1 MKRSIANLIVHI
13 VMIGTL
19 MMSCSLASSENSTK
33 DTIDILAETHET
45 IISDSLHTTS
55 YSETDETTKDTESV
69 SFVPYTL
76 KHTVVDITNDLP
88 DDIMM
93 NAGIYC
99 EDYELHYRNTYA
111 KDGKLLIYGQKKT
124 EEGYAGYL
132 YVYTDG
138 VRTEEIPVPSVRGM
152 MPQYAYVL
160 ADGCFALLWSEGE
173 SLYYFGIA
181 ESDGTL
187 RSELCLDEVCPGL
200 WENGDFVLREVEDGN
215 VVLLHRAE
223 SGKFICIEYN
233 SEKQE
238 MTVGRT
244 VYQKQQNRF
253 KHLSFTEYLGNDQWL
268 PVWSV
273 DECSVLNMKTGIYED
288 KEFRV
293 PEDKDHMV
301 LTVGLDGKYYLYDML
316 GMYEYQ
322 DNLPPSKVADWMECG
337 ITADLYY
344 RNLWVID
351 EHSFY
356 ITKSRFENYRYTD
369 TKLYYIHTEMVPDE
383 NPKQV
388 IDFDYYGV
396 NDWVRDAVL
405 AFNRESEEYEIN
417 LNYVDVVNMGQQ
429 EREALLADRMVNQAH
444 PDVLMIDPRVTLDDY
459 YDKNAFLDLTPYI
472 GDQLLGC
479 VTDAVR
485 WGDALYSVPMNMQ
498 IYTFLC
504 LPEVTEAFLTWD
516 VFIDSVRS
524 LDGQEVLYSDP
535 RAEKYLYENGIMDF
549 FDLAAGKANYD
560 SDKFRSVM
568 TLLEGLEEN
577 YLDETAG
584 YLTSHSDGT
593 GGYTNPTLPAR
604 LREGGLTYLNM
615 WINSPEQVMMA
626 RHLYGDTDF
635 VWCGYPSDHGGGAY
649 VNLLGYTAVLADT
662 DAPEGSIAFLQF
674 LLDAE
679 RQTEDTHQNLP
690 VTRDAIRLLFEK
702 NRYYSYSA
710 DRYHNIGNSSAPMR
724 ETSLSFDTTPPIVP
738 LSAEIISDEPLT
750 FELDENGDPTGY
762 CVALPQADIDA
773 FLYFLDHCHMSAG
786 SDDTVEAI
794 VTEELSYWQNGVKS
808 LAEVTKII
816 QSRVSIYLAE
826 RQ

>member
-1 MKRSIANLIVHI
+1 MPVP
-13 VMIGTL
+13 
-19 MMSCSLASSENSTK
+19 
-33 DTIDILAETHET
+33 AEQ
-45 IISDSLHTTS
+45 TT
-55 YSETDETTKDTESV
+55 EVLTTESITEEGTSSV
-69 SFVPYTL
+69 PSVPYTL
-76 KHTVVDITNDLP
+76 EHTVVDLTEQLP
-88 DDIMM
+88 DQIMDSI
-93 NAGIYC
+93 GIYKYN
-99 EDYELHYRNTYA
+99 YELHYRNTYA
-111 KDGKLLIYGQKKT
+111 QNENLYIYGFQKV
-124 EEGYAGYL
+124 ENGNEGYL
-132 YVYTDG
+132 YTYTNG
-138 VRTEEIPVPSVRGM
+138 KMIEAIPVPLINDIL
-152 MPQYAYVL
+152 PDYAYLLTEGNFAVIWY
-160 ADGCFALLWSEGE
+160 DGDIPDII
-173 SLYYFGIA
+173 YYFGIVRP
-181 ESDGTL
+181 DGSIIAQISL
-187 RSELCLDEVCPGL
+187 EDVYPEFWS
-200 WENGDFVLREVEDGN
+200 NGDFHITELENGN
-215 VVLLHRAE
+215 VILLHRAE
-223 SGKFICIEYN
+223 SSAFFSVMFDSETRVIE
-233 SEKQE
+233 SE
-238 MTVGRT
+238 RI
-244 VYQKQQNRF
+244 VYQKLKNVY
-253 KHLSFTEYLGNDQWL
+253 KHLSFMDYIGDLKWL
-268 PVWSV
+268 PVSRV
-273 DECSVLNMKTGIYED
+273 DECSILNMKTGIYED
-288 KEFRV
+288 KKYRV
-293 PEDKDHMV
+293 PNDKDHMN
-301 LTVGLDGKYYLYDML
+301 LIADTRGNLYLYDML
-316 GMYEYQ
+316 GMYVYR

-504 LPEVTEAFLTWD
+504 LPEVTEDFLTWD

-549 FDLAAGKANYD
+549 FDLAAGTANYD

-710 DRYHNIGNSSAPMR
+710 DRYHNIGNSAAPMR

>member
-1 MKRSIANLIVHI
+1 MV
-13 VMIGTL
+13 T
-19 MMSCSLASSENSTK
+19 SSAVVGSSQMR
-33 DTIDILAETHET
+33 
-45 IISDSLHTTS
+45 IS
-55 YSETDETTKDTESV
+55 
-69 SFVPYTL
+69 
-76 KHTVVDITNDLP
+76 
-88 DDIMM
+88 
-93 NAGIYC
+93 G
-99 EDYELHYRNTYA
+99 
-111 KDGKLLIYGQKKT
+111 
-124 EEGYAGYL
+124 
-132 YVYTDG
+132 
-138 VRTEEIPVPSVRGM
+138 
-152 MPQYAYVL
+152 
-160 ADGCFALLWSEGE
+160 
-173 SLYYFGIA
+173 
-181 ESDGTL
+181 
-187 RSELCLDEVCPGL
+187 
-200 WENGDFVLREVEDGN
+200 
-215 VVLLHRAE
+215 
-223 SGKFICIEYN
+223 
-233 SEKQE
+233 
-238 MTVGRT
+238 
-244 VYQKQQNRF
+244 
-253 KHLSFTEYLGNDQWL
+253 
-268 PVWSV
+268 
-273 DECSVLNMKTGIYED
+273 
-288 KEFRV
+288 
-293 PEDKDHMV
+293 
-301 LTVGLDGKYYLYDML
+301 
-316 GMYEYQ
+316 
-322 DNLPPSKVADWMECG
+322 
-337 ITADLYY
+337 
-344 RNLWVID
+344 
-351 EHSFY
+351 
-356 ITKSRFENYRYTD
+356 
-369 TKLYYIHTEMVPDE
+369 
-383 NPKQV
+383 
-388 IDFDYYGV
+388 
-396 NDWVRDAVL
+396 
-405 AFNRESEEYEIN
+405 
-417 LNYVDVVNMGQQ
+417 
-429 EREALLADRMVNQAH
+429 
-444 PDVLMIDPRVTLDDY
+444 
-459 YDKNAFLDLTPYI
+459 KNAFLDLTPYI

-504 LPEVTEAFLTWD
+504 LPEVTEDFLTWD

-549 FDLAAGKANYD
+549 FDLAAGTANYD

-710 DRYHNIGNSSAPMR
+710 DRYHNIGNSAAPMR